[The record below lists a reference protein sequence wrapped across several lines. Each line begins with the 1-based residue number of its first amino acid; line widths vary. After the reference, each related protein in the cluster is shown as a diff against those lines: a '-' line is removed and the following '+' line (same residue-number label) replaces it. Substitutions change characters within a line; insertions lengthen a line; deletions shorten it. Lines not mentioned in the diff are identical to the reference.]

1 MPICCQ
7 NSSLYLAIIQFM
19 LQYWEYV
26 SGGHWL
32 VRCILHHL
40 VKTVWIS
47 LDRLPVLKDSSIPF
61 IIYFSTADFPG
72 DI

>member
-1 MPICCQ
+1 
-7 NSSLYLAIIQFM
+7 M